1 MMHPVVSNPGGAK
14 EGEEG
19 EKRAYL
25 SFHMTGSSIMAHQVG
40 ETRMAA
46 ASEGRSSAKKMC
58 V

>member
-1 MMHPVVSNPGGAK
+1 MLARSCQQPG

-19 EKRAYL
+19 EERAYL
-25 SFHMTGSSIMAHQVG
+25 SFHMTGSSIMAHQLG

-46 ASEGRSSAKKMC
+46 ASEGRSSDKKMC